1 MLIGVFTFLLVFPL
15 RFLQIVLQ
23 ISSLGVAAFFVE
35 NIPDLQL
42 NSIQLVTSIFSRY
55 PKHRQLILDDILS
68 SLARLPSSKKS
79 LRNYKINR
87 FVGGE
92 SFEVW
97 RNECEMLAF
106 FSFNNNPFRFPIF
119 PLTAMTASK

>member
-1 MLIGVFTFLLVFPL
+1 M
-15 RFLQIVLQ
+15 LQ

-87 FVGGE
+87 FVGGD
-92 SFEVW
+92 SFEIWCHV
-97 RNECEMLAF
+97 
-106 FSFNNNPFRFPIF
+106 
-119 PLTAMTASK
+119 